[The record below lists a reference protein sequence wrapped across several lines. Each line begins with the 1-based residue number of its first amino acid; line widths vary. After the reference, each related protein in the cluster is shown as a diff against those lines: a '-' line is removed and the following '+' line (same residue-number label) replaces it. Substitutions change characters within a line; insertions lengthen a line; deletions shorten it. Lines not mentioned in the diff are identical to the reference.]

1 MLEKLIALLAAFG
14 TGANKGFWVV
24 QPRDDEGQWMEMG
37 RGSLTFFRL
46 ADGTI
51 VEAVGTFIGGTG
63 RLGNGAVLIKGHD
76 FIPDGVY
83 ELTSKHMHRVDAFIP
98 ESVLKR
104 QGIKKSSKVTDMSKI
119 AGKTIADLPSTPRRD
134 ITPDDERIAAG
145 DLTDEEKANIEEGR
159 ANSPLAN
166 LPAGYEVDNPAEV
179 EQLLRNAGVDL
190 EGAAEVGKQKS
201 GFDKPA
207 TEDQLKSPELDG
219 YDRIDSV
226 NWQIEGDGKVRPA
239 YVNVKEGD
247 KVIDDKGKIK
257 TAVKVEKSKA
267 KNTPGNFNPTKTKI
281 TWDDGSVT
289 NTESSQREYFNG
301 DKPQAIFR
309 KKQEK
314 APTPTSEV
322 VAPKTPEA
330 PTTTVKKE
338 SKLDDY
344 SQQMVDDLFA
354 REEGKTPAQINRTI
368 KALHNQMAK
377 YGENDASKELL
388 GRLNKLV
395 EDKGG
400 KPFDPKEASENK
412 NLGFDEVT
420 DDFDKQNKQQR
431 WEKNYEGGQIL
442 LEVAKGSDGKYG
454 AIVYSGT
461 DRETGSWAREDVL
474 DVTDGK
480 DIFKEADKLINDTLD
495 ADAKNEALIEKAIKD
510 AMAGES
516 VDPDQIIKK
525 SAPTPIGKGFNFE
538 EDDNEEPKKTGK
550 ASKAKKTPEG
560 EPPAENPVKQET
572 ISLEELDALAKPEE
586 FEKYFGFVPS
596 EEQTRIIAAIVRSKK
611 NTAVRAGAGAG
622 KTTTYVGIAKALM
635 EEDPDARIALLQLNR
650 TNADEAAKVVP
661 SNTISNT
668 VDAYFGRP
676 HIVAMAQAKTG
687 KLKGTANAPQVD
699 RFMSKSNFH
708 ISGAKDLANH
718 FLMDEMSIGGEN
730 YDAAKVGSLV
740 KSAVDKFSRGVD
752 TKVGPQHFGLK
763 TKVKKGEVAEDIE
776 ITPENLKKLVGYAE
790 AYWEDLNHVPVW
802 DEMATYKKK
811 DGTTGKK
818 FTKGVTAISPTH
830 AFKMWALS
838 NPDLS
843 KLKSEDGKPITH
855 MFLDEAQDTNA
866 VFEKVINDNI
876 DRGTAPLIAM
886 VGDRA
891 QSIYAFRGSRD
902 ALTTFAQKR
911 AGADLTLT
919 TTRRFG
925 EDLLPNANGFLNL
938 LGEEYRLKSDVGGGE
953 ILDND
958 DISKIPDAKGNTA
971 VQTRTNAG
979 VFEQIEK
986 YDQMGYTVGV
996 TEKMYQDLT
1005 EATTHLE
1012 WLSQDFN
1019 SRPKNPPKFSQDF
1032 TGMRSIKDLI
1042 RDAETEP
1049 QSRAGFWWRLIQED
1063 PEANIKK
1070 LKDLAEKVIVEREQ
1084 LDIASVTNL
1093 KANDGASGAFNG
1105 IAWSIE
1111 GDTIILTDAVK
1122 YALFSALPGREDK
1135 NFRQAVI
1142 GQKENVSKKTKALEP
1157 DLKFSDGTTPEW
1169 RTKKNGEQWLNTLV
1183 VSDDAMR
1190 EDYLNKMASLFMA
1203 ATEAPVIPDILV
1215 STAHRFKGLE
1225 KDNILIGPDFPNP
1238 ELDEKGKLVMPSKD
1252 EFQLGYT
1259 AVTRPRKRIFYG
1271 SLSYG
1276 LDYTG
1281 ENGMRKA
1288 NQDLEREPNLG
1299 VDVVKREA
1307 EAQAKLTE
1315 KRNGK
1320 PKGGTSLKSGQGQNF
1335 KGGFSFSEDDE
1346 APSAMEQIVAQ
1357 NPLATTTVPVKRST
1371 SPSAP
1376 GKKVVDGWAV
1386 LQDGT
1391 YSSRVDGTTWNIREN
1406 KDGTIVA
1413 RPRTNE
1419 DKLGSFKFN
1428 SWEQLEN
1435 NFPAIQTNAV
1445 KANRD
1450 TLKEKIKPFDVNGD
1464 IAKAIDNG
1472 ADPDDIVSMI
1482 SKTDEFSDAI
1492 ENGDVNFVSIFAAV
1506 DNVGSSKLNKPNPK
1520 TAKPKNPAPKKAPKP
1535 TPVVNSDY
1543 YNMYPNNHMAAG
1555 AEFSIFDNSIV
1566 PLESMLKLK
1575 TKSTAD
1581 DAIKA
1586 LVDFGGKIN
1595 PDSSVTLYSK
1605 TTEETSGPRKGS
1617 KVHLEMRWTPNKATS
1632 GTHSYIVT
1640 DLETGEKTE
1649 YWDRSVT
1656 QSFNR
1661 ILTSGK
1667 RRLDTYWLR
1676 DPETLPSNQNPDT
1689 YGGIHGA
1696 VNAMRTGFTQA
1707 SARKGAGGLARLL
1720 EDKTASDTNILLRTP
1735 LEHVTMAMNGRDSR
1749 LNNSKDNWHTFQK
1762 NGVVSIFDAIEQND
1776 IPAAI
1781 GALRE
1786 YVNNIP
1792 NTPEAQKI
1800 VKDYLRNAAKRQLPD
1815 MSPNKLNAMLDD
1827 AFDTISSS
1835 DPIPTSG
1842 TIRPHLSRNGVLMK
1856 PGQKVRWRNNTGGE
1870 VVGEVDT
1877 LVPYDNPDAGRRT
1890 YADFVDVS
1898 FKDREATVRLNTK
1911 NMSVVDDDTE
1921 VTGYQPWLREQ
1932 DLAQERAELREWTY
1946 DPETNKYYNKGV
1958 EVKDIKTW
1966 ASSGPGYA
1974 ESITDSA
1981 KKSIKDVAAG
1991 DVLYDDSGNL
2001 YGKVSAIKNGFGTDD
2016 SGNKVKGF
2024 KVSFEPQDNQPD
2036 MFFPSSED
2044 VNIPKP
2050 KEVGPKTTTTSKP
2063 EIAAAARDLGLA
2075 PNADGTSS
2083 GKKITTHPT
2092 TENPDT
2098 NTPIKGSSKKAIK
2111 PTDEANEI
2119 LDKQLAV
2126 GEQAWNETEPRI
2138 IDELNEMG
2146 YNIKPGTKYE
2156 DLDKTVAAEYMK
2168 KLKARDKASTDLG
2181 ALLTQEK
2188 NDVATKQAAI
2198 AQKMTADGLYDANGV
2213 DFKALS
2219 KKLKEAGLEDYSY
2232 EISGASNDVDGSSAQ
2247 IAGMAAYQIL
2257 TDPRKKSQASRL
2269 WRSSSDKQTEFNQAK
2284 RAKSEFENNLSEA
2297 TKNAT
2302 KKTLEDLGVEF
2313 DNVSL
2318 DEFNGNILSVQD
2330 NKPLSALST
2339 FKAARAFRAAFDYMP
2354 SNRIRQLAK
2363 HLEDNNKKLKIIH
2376 GVKRGHFT
2384 QTADGNYEITMSTAK
2399 GTKSN
2404 DSTALHELQH
2414 FLDLVDKNGN
2424 VAAHAWLHR
2433 RATNPDGQS
2442 LRPVM
2447 TWGKGETGFAIT
2459 DLKSPYTTRR
2469 YEKGEFVLDPNFD
2482 GNEVNS
2488 TIMEDLFLDAG
2499 SVSRP
2504 NGQYAIV
2511 KKTRDKK
2518 NRKTGLP
2525 VMDPATGKPVQEE
2538 YYDFAFDPFHD
2549 KDTDKWYT
2557 DETMT
2562 EELNVRDFYGRKK
2575 SAGLDRNVKHY
2586 GMGMVLMM
2594 NDWSATTGLGE

>member
-1 MLEKLIALLAAFG
+1 MSEDRDLDPIVAAG
-14 TGANKGFWVV
+14 LGANKGFWIV
-24 QPRDDEGQWMEMG
+24 QLRDRLGQWIKMG
-37 RGSLTFFRL
+37 QKALMMARL
-46 ADGTI
+46 SFGLPAFPVRPTY
-51 VEAVGTFIGGTG
+51 VGPSQRTKGLG
-63 RLGNGAVLIKGHD
+63 RFLVKGKTRAED
-76 FIPDGVY
+76 RVY
-83 ELTSKHMHRVDAFIP
+83 ELDPAKLESIQAEIP
-98 ESVLKR
+98 EADLIR
-104 QGIKKSSKVTDMSKI
+104 QGITPGPRLDSAGNPI
-119 AGKTIADLPSTPRRD
+119 ASREFSEDEIIDLSQAFSEPATEEDYRLAKATPTAEEQKL
-134 ITPDDERIAAG
+134 I
-145 DLTDEEKANIEEGR
+145 DEEKAK
-159 ANSPLAN
+159 SPLAK
-166 LPAGYEVDNPAEV
+166 LAPGTEAKMSEQEVSD
-179 EQLLRNAGVDL
+179 LL
-190 EGAAEVGKQKS
+190 EGKTEAPAAGELTPEERQANIDAWNEFGREHAIYRKIAGEKNKKKETKARKAELESKYPIFKLDEALKDKLDSLLNVTENQEKIKELKDARKLLNERTINSLKS
-201 GFDKPA
+201 GD
-207 TEDQLKSPELDG
+207 
-219 YDRIDSV
+219 
-226 NWQIEGDGKVRPA
+226 
-239 YVNVKEGD
+239 
-247 KVIDDKGKIK
+247 
-257 TAVKVEKSKA
+257 
-267 KNTPGNFNPTKTKI
+267 
-281 TWDDGSVT
+281 
-289 NTESSQREYFNG
+289 ES
-301 DKPQAIFR
+301 
-309 KKQEK
+309 
-314 APTPTSEV
+314 PTSEV
-322 VAPKTPEA
+322 PFNFNNLLTEA
-330 PTTTVKKE
+330 P
-338 SKLDDY
+338 
-344 SQQMVDDLFA
+344 Q
-354 REEGKTPAQINRTI
+354 
-368 KALHNQMAK
+368 
-377 YGENDASKELL
+377 
-388 GRLNKLV
+388 
-395 EDKGG
+395 
-400 KPFDPKEASENK
+400 EAP
-412 NLGFDEVT
+412 
-420 DDFDKQNKQQR
+420 
-431 WEKNYEGGQIL
+431 
-442 LEVAKGSDGKYG
+442 
-454 AIVYSGT
+454 
-461 DRETGSWAREDVL
+461 
-474 DVTDGK
+474 
-480 DIFKEADKLINDTLD
+480 
-495 ADAKNEALIEKAIKD
+495 ADAADSAAEKAIKD
-510 AMAGES
+510 AMDGKP
-516 VDPDQIIKK
+516 VDLDKLIKK
-525 SAPTPIGKGFNFE
+525 SAPTPIGKGFDFE
-538 EDDNEEPKKTGK
+538 EDDEEPKKTEK
-550 ASKAKKTPEG
+550 ASKAKKTPDAGTPEG
-560 EPPAENPVKQET
+560 EPPTENPVKQDS

-586 FEKYFGFVPS
+586 FKKFFGFVPS
-596 EEQTRIIAAIVRSKK
+596 EEQTRIISAIAVAKK

-622 KTTTYVGIAKALM
+622 KTTTYVGLAKALM
-635 EEDPDARIALLQLNR
+635 ELDPSARIALLQLNR

-676 HIVAMAQAKTG
+676 HVVAMAQAKTG
-687 KLKGTANAPQVD
+687 KLRGSANDPHIG

-708 ISGAKDLANH
+708 ISGAVDLANH

-730 YDAAKVGSLV
+730 YDVNKVGSLV
-740 KSAVDKFSRGVD
+740 KTAVDRFSRSTD
-752 TKVGPQHFGLK
+752 SKIGPQHFSIK
-763 TKVKKGEVAEDIE
+763 TKAKKGEESEDVE
-776 ITPENLKKLVGYAE
+776 ISDENLKKLVSYAQ

-802 DEMATYKKK
+802 DEQATYKKK

-818 FTKGVTAISPTH
+818 FTKGVTAITPTH

-866 VFEKVINDNI
+866 VFEKVLNDNI

-902 ALTTFAQKR
+902 ALTSFAKKR

-925 EDLLPNANGFLNL
+925 ADLLPAPNGYLNL
-938 LGEEYRLKSDVGGGE
+938 LGEEYRLKSEIGGGE

-958 DISKIPDAKGNTA
+958 DISLIPDAKGNTA
-971 VQTRTNAG
+971 IQTRTNAG

-986 YDQMGYTVGV
+986 YDQLGYTVGV

-1042 RDAETEP
+1042 RDAEIEP

-1070 LKDLAEKVIVEREQ
+1070 LKDLAETVIVEREQ
-1084 LDIASVTNL
+1084 LDIDSVTNL
-1093 KANDGASGAFNG
+1093 KAKDGESGAFNG
-1105 IAWSIE
+1105 IAWSID
-1111 GDTIILTDAVK
+1111 GDTIVIKDAVK

-1142 GQKENVSKKTKALEP
+1142 GQKENIYKKTKAMDPE
-1157 DLKFSDGTTPEW
+1157 LKFSDGTTPEW
-1169 RTKKNGEQWLNTLV
+1169 RTRKDSNDAWINTLV
-1183 VSDDAMR
+1183 VPDDAVR

-1203 ATEAPVIPDILV
+1203 ATEEPVVADVLV

-1225 KDNILIGPDFPNP
+1225 KDNIIIGPDFPNP

-1252 EFQLGYT
+1252 EFQLAYT

-1271 SLSYG
+1271 SLAYG

-1288 NQDLEREPNLG
+1288 NEDLNRDPNFGL
-1299 VDVVKREA
+1299 DIIKREA
-1307 EAQAKLTE
+1307 EAQAKLDE

-1320 PKGGTSLKSGQGQNF
+1320 DDKGTALKSGQGQNF

-1346 APSAMEQIVAQ
+1346 APSAMEEIAAQ
-1357 NPLATTTVPVKRST
+1357 NPFATTTVPVKRST
-1371 SPSAP
+1371 SPGGP

-1435 NFPAIQTNAV
+1435 NFPEIQGKAV

-1450 TLKEKIKPFDVNGD
+1450 TLKEKIKSFDVNGD

-1482 SKTDEFSDAI
+1482 SKTDEFTDAI

-1543 YNMYPNNHMAAG
+1543 FNKYPNNQMSAG
-1555 AEFSIFDNSIV
+1555 SEFSIFDDSIV
-1566 PLESMLKLK
+1566 PFETMSKIKTSSSVDDSIKKL
-1575 TKSTAD
+1575 
-1581 DAIKA
+1581 I
-1586 LVDFGGKIN
+1586 DFGGRIN
-1595 PDSSVTLYSK
+1595 PDGSVTLHSK
-1605 TTEETSGPRKGS
+1605 TTEETAGPRKGS
-1617 KVHLEMRWTPNKATS
+1617 KVNLEIRWTPNKATS

-1640 DLETGEKTE
+1640 DLETGEKQE
-1649 YWDRSVT
+1649 YWDRSIT
-1656 QSFNR
+1656 HSFNR

-1676 DPETLPSNQNPDT
+1676 DPATLPSNQNPDT
-1689 YGGIHGA
+1689 YGGVHGA
-1696 VNAMRTGFTQA
+1696 VNALRTGFTKA

-1720 EDKTASDTNILLRTP
+1720 EDKTASDTNILIRTP

-1749 LNNSKDNWHTFQK
+1749 LNNSKDIWHTIQK
-1762 NGVVSIFDAIEQND
+1762 NGFASIFDAIEANNV
-1776 IPAAI
+1776 PAAI
-1781 GALRE
+1781 SALRE

-1792 NTPEAQKI
+1792 NTPGAEKA
-1800 VKDYLRNAAKRQLPD
+1800 VKDYLRSAVKRQLPD

-1835 DPIPTSG
+1835 DPIPTNG
-1842 TIRPHLSRNGVLMK
+1842 LVRPHLSRNGVLLK
-1856 PGQKVRWRNNTGGE
+1856 PGQKVRWKNNTGDE
-1870 VVGEVDT
+1870 VVGTVDS
-1877 LVPYDNPDAGRRT
+1877 LVPYDNPDGGRRT
-1890 YADFVDVS
+1890 YADFVEVN
-1898 FKDREATVRLNTK
+1898 FKDREGPVRLNSK
-1911 NMSVVDDDTE
+1911 NMSVVDDATE
-1921 VTGYQPWLREQ
+1921 VTGYQPWVREQ
-1932 DLAQERAELREWTY
+1932 DLAQERAELRNWTY
-1946 DPETNKYYNKGV
+1946 DPETNKYYDKGV
-1958 EVKDIKTW
+1958 EVKNIKTW
-1966 ASSGPGYA
+1966 ASSGPDYA
-1974 ESITDSA
+1974 ESITESA
-1981 KKSIKDVAAG
+1981 KKSIKDVGAG

-2001 YGKVSAIKNGFGTDD
+2001 YGKVSAITSGFGKDD
-2016 SGNKVKGF
+2016 SGNRVKGY

-2036 MFFPSSED
+2036 MFFPNSEN

-2050 KEVGPKTTTTSKP
+2050 KEVGPRTTTTSKP
-2063 EIAAAARDLGLA
+2063 EIAAAAKELGLA
-2075 PNADGTSS
+2075 PSADGASS
-2083 GKKITTHPT
+2083 GKQISTHPT
-2092 TENPDT
+2092 IEDPDT
-2098 NTPIKGSSKKAIK
+2098 NTSIKGSSKKAIK

-2119 LDKQLAV
+2119 LDKQLAL

-2138 IDELNEMG
+2138 IDELNDMG

-2156 DLDKTVAAEYMK
+2156 DLDKAVADDYTK
-2168 KLKARDKASTDLG
+2168 KLKAKDKASNDLG
-2181 ALLTQEK
+2181 TFLAQEK
-2188 NDVATKQAAI
+2188 NDVSSKQATI

-2213 DFKALS
+2213 DFKALA

-2232 EISGASNDVDGSSAQ
+2232 EISGASNDVDGASAQ
-2247 IAGMAAYQIL
+2247 LAGMAAYQIL

-2269 WRSSSDKQTEFNQAK
+2269 WKSSSGKQGEFNQAK
-2284 RAKSEFENNLSEA
+2284 RAKSQFEDNLSEA

-2318 DEFNGNILSVQD
+2318 DEFEGNIISVQD
-2330 NKPLSALST
+2330 KQPLDALST
-2339 FKAARAFRAAFDYMP
+2339 FKSARALTAAFDHMP

-2363 HLEDNNKKLKIIH
+2363 YLKDNNSKLRIIS
-2376 GVKRGHFT
+2376 GVPRGHFRPLSNG
-2384 QTADGNYEITMSTAK
+2384 DVEITLSTAK
-2399 GTKSN
+2399 GTRSN

-2414 FLDLVDKNGN
+2414 FLDFVDKNGN
-2424 VAAHAWLHR
+2424 AAAHAWTYR

-2442 LRPVM
+2442 LRPIM
-2447 TWGKGETGFAIT
+2447 TWGRGETGFAIT

-2469 YEKGEFVLDPNFD
+2469 YERGNFVLDPNFD

-2511 KKTRDKK
+2511 KKTRQKVS
-2518 NRKTGLP
+2518 RKTGLP
-2525 VMDPATGKPVQEE
+2525 VVDKDKKPVMED

-2549 KDTDKWYT
+2549 KATDKWYT

-2586 GMGMVLMM
+2586 GMGMILMM

>member
-1 MLEKLIALLAAFG
+1 MSEDRDLDPILAAG
-14 TGANKGFWVV
+14 LGANKGFWIV
-24 QPRDDEGQWMEMG
+24 QLRDRLGQWIKMG
-37 RGSLTFFRL
+37 QKALMMARL
-46 ADGTI
+46 SFGLPAFPVRPTY
-51 VEAVGTFIGGTG
+51 VGPSQRTKGLG
-63 RLGNGAVLIKGHD
+63 RFLVKGKTRAED
-76 FIPDGVY
+76 RVY
-83 ELTSKHMHRVDAFIP
+83 ELDPAKLESIQAEIP
-98 ESVLKR
+98 EAALLR
-104 QGIKKSSKVTDMSKI
+104 QGIKPGPNLDSAGNPIASKEFTEDEIIDLSQAFSEPATEEDYRLAKATPTAEEQKI
-119 AGKTIADLPSTPRRD
+119 I
-134 ITPDDERIAAG
+134 
-145 DLTDEEKANIEEGR
+145 DEEKAK
-159 ANSPLAN
+159 SPLAK
-166 LPAGYEVDNPAEV
+166 LAPGTEAKMSEQEVSD
-179 EQLLRNAGVDL
+179 LL
-190 EGAAEVGKQKS
+190 EG
-201 GFDKPA
+201 
-207 TEDQLKSPELDG
+207 
-219 YDRIDSV
+219 
-226 NWQIEGDGKVRPA
+226 
-239 YVNVKEGD
+239 
-247 KVIDDKGKIK
+247 
-257 TAVKVEKSKA
+257 
-267 KNTPGNFNPTKTKI
+267 KTK
-281 TWDDGSVT
+281 
-289 NTESSQREYFNG
+289 
-301 DKPQAIFR
+301 
-309 KKQEK
+309 
-314 APTPTSEV
+314 APVTSEQ
-322 VAPKTPEA
+322 
-330 PTTTVKKE
+330 E
-338 SKLDDY
+338 SKLDNY

-354 REEGKTPAQINRTI
+354 KSADKSPAQVNRTI
-368 KALHNQMAK
+368 KALYNQMAK

-395 EDKGG
+395 KDKGG
-400 KPFDPKEASENK
+400 KPFDPKEAAENK

-442 LEVAKGSDGKYG
+442 LEVAKGGDGKYG

-516 VDPDQIIKK
+516 VNPDQLIKK

-538 EDDNEEPKKTGK
+538 EDDNEDPKKAGK
-550 ASKAKKTPEG
+550 ASKAKKTPDAKTPEG
-560 EPPAENPVKQET
+560 EPPVENPVKQES

-586 FEKYFGFVPS
+586 FEKFFGFVPS
-596 EEQTRIIAAIVRSKK
+596 EEQTRIISAIAIAKK

-622 KTTTYVGIAKALM
+622 KTTTYVGLAKVLQ
-635 EEDPDARIALLQLNR
+635 ELDPTARIALLQLNR

-676 HIVAMAQAKTG
+676 HIVAMAQGKTG
-687 KLKGTANAPQVD
+687 TLKGSANDPHIG

-708 ISGAKDLANH
+708 ISGATDLANK

-730 YDAAKVGSLV
+730 YDANKVGSLV
-740 KSAVDKFSRGVD
+740 KSAVDRFARGTD
-752 TKVGPQHFGLK
+752 SKIGPQHFAMK
-763 TKVKKGEVAEDIE
+763 TKAKKGEASEDIE
-776 ITPENLKKLVGYAE
+776 ISDENLKKLVSYAQ
-790 AYWEDLNHVPVW
+790 AYWEDLNHVPIW
-802 DEMATYKKK
+802 DEQATYTKK

-902 ALTTFAQKR
+902 ALTAFAKKR

-938 LGEEYRLKSDVGGGE
+938 LGEEYRLKSEVGGGE

-958 DISKIPDAKGNTA
+958 DIGQIPDAKGNTA

-979 VFEQIEK
+979 VFEQIDK

-1042 RDAETEP
+1042 RDAEIEP

-1084 LDIASVTNL
+1084 IDIASVTDL
-1093 KANDGASGAFNG
+1093 KANDGQSGAFNG
-1105 IAWSIE
+1105 IGWAID
-1111 GDTIILTDAVK
+1111 GDTIVLSDAVK

-1142 GQKENVSKKTKALEP
+1142 GQKENVYKKTKAMEP
-1157 DLKFSDGTTPEW
+1157 ELKFSDGTTPEW
-1169 RTKKNGEQWLNTLV
+1169 RVRKNSDGAWINTLV
-1183 VSDDAMR
+1183 VPDDAVR

-1203 ATEAPVIPDILV
+1203 NTEAPVVPDILV

-1225 KDNILIGPDFPNP
+1225 KDNIFIGPDFPNP
-1238 ELDEKGKLVMPSKD
+1238 KLDDGGKLVMPSKD

-1271 SLSYG
+1271 SLAYG
-1276 LDYTG
+1276 LEYTG
-1281 ENGMRKA
+1281 ENGMRKS
-1288 NQDLEREPNLG
+1288 NEDLGREPSFGL
-1299 VDVVKREA
+1299 DVVKREA
-1307 EAQAKLTE
+1307 EAQVKLNE

-1320 PKGGTSLKSGQGQNF
+1320 GDKGTSLKSGQGQNF

-1346 APSAMEQIVAQ
+1346 TPSAMEQIVAQ

-1371 SPSAP
+1371 SPGGPS
-1376 GKKVVDGWAV
+1376 KKVVDGWAV

-1406 KDGTIVA
+1406 KDGTLVA

-1435 NFPAIQTNAV
+1435 NFPAIQANAV

-1450 TLKEKIKPFDVNGD
+1450 TLKEKIAPFDVNGD

-1543 YNMYPNNHMAAG
+1543 YNMYPDNHMAAG
-1555 AEFSIFDNSIV
+1555 TEFSIFDDSIV
-1566 PLESMLKLK
+1566 PLESMLKIK
-1575 TKSTAD
+1575 TKSTAG

-1586 LVDFGGKIN
+1586 LIQFGGKIN
-1595 PDSSVTLYSK
+1595 PDSSVTLYNK

-1617 KVHLEMRWTPNKATS
+1617 KVNLEMRWTPNKATS

-1640 DLETGEKTE
+1640 DLETGEKKE
-1649 YWDRSVT
+1649 YWDRSIT

-1696 VNAMRTGFTQA
+1696 VNALRTGFTQA

-1720 EDKTASDTNILLRTP
+1720 EDKTASDTNILIRTP

-1762 NGVVSIFDAIEQND
+1762 TGVVSIFDAIEQND

-1792 NTPEAQKI
+1792 NTPEAEKA
-1800 VKDYLRNAAKRQLPD
+1800 VKDYLRSAAKRQLPD

-1835 DPIPTSG
+1835 DPIPTNG
-1842 TIRPHLSRNGVLMK
+1842 TIRPHLSRNGVLLQ

-1870 VVGEVDT
+1870 VIGEVDM
-1877 LVPYDNPDAGRRT
+1877 LVPYDNPDGGRRT
-1890 YADFVDVS
+1890 YADFVEVS
-1898 FKDREATVRLNTK
+1898 FKDREGSVRLNTK
-1911 NMSVVDDDTE
+1911 NMSVVDDDAE

-1946 DPETNKYYNKGV
+1946 DPETNKYYDKGV

-1974 ESITDSA
+1974 SSITDSA
-1981 KKSIKDVAAG
+1981 KKSIKDVSVG

-2001 YGKVSAIKNGFGTDD
+2001 YGKVSAIKSGT
-2016 SGNKVKGF
+2016 SNKVKGY

-2036 MFFPSSED
+2036 MFFPGSED

-2050 KEVGPKTTTTSKP
+2050 KEAASRTTTTSNS
-2063 EIAAAARDLGLA
+2063 EIASAARDLGLGSS
-2075 PNADGTSS
+2075 ADGTSS
-2083 GKKITTHPT
+2083 GKKISTHPA

-2098 NTPIKGSSKKAIK
+2098 NTAIKGTSRKAIK

-2119 LDKQLAV
+2119 LDKQLAI
-2126 GEQAWNETEPRI
+2126 GEQAWNATEPRI
-2138 IDELNEMG
+2138 IDELNDMG
-2146 YNIKPGTKYE
+2146 YKIKPGTKYE
-2156 DLDKTVAAEYMK
+2156 DLDKAVSDEYMK
-2168 KLKARDKASTDLG
+2168 KLKAKDKSSGDLNTFIG
-2181 ALLTQEK
+2181 QEK
-2188 NDVATKQAAI
+2188 NDVATKQTALI
-2198 AQKMTADGLYDANGV
+2198 QKMKAEGLHDGTTV
-2213 DFKALS
+2213 DFKALA

-2232 EISGASNDVDGSSAQ
+2232 EISGASNDVDGASAQ
-2247 IAGMAAYQIL
+2247 LTGLAAYQIL
-2257 TDPRKKSQASRL
+2257 TDPRKKAQATRL
-2269 WRSSSDKQTEFNQAK
+2269 WRSTSDKQTEFNQAK
-2284 RAKSEFENNLSEA
+2284 GAKSKFEDNLAEA

-2318 DEFNGNILSVQD
+2318 DEFDGNILSVQH

-2363 HLEDNNKKLKIIH
+2363 HLKDNNKKLKIIH
-2376 GVKRGHFT
+2376 GVSRGHFT
-2384 QTADGNYEITMSTAK
+2384 QTSDGNYEITMSAAK
-2399 GTKSN
+2399 GTRSN

-2433 RATNPDGQS
+2433 RATNPDGQT
-2442 LRPVM
+2442 LRPIM
-2447 TWGKGETGFAIT
+2447 TWGRGETGFAIT

-2469 YEKGEFVLDPNFD
+2469 YERGNFVLDPNFD

-2511 KKTRDKK
+2511 KKTREKK

-2557 DETMT
+2557 DDTMS